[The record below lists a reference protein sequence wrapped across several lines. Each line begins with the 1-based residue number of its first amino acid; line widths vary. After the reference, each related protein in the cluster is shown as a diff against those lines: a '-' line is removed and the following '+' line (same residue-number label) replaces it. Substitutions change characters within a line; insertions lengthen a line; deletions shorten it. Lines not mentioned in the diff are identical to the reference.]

1 MVFLAQVA
9 SGAHSAG
16 AEEGGAIFMSLF
28 HHILPHQIGSVA
40 GIPVFNFQ
48 IFQVIALLLM
58 VLIFGALRTR
68 MSLERPGFF
77 ARIFRGWVIWIREE
91 MVYPIMGREDGRKFL
106 PYFLYLFFFIAFMNL
121 LGLVPS
127 GVAATGSLYVT
138 GAMAATSLAL
148 FFGAGMWENGVLGFF
163 KSLVPHG
170 LPAWLFPLM
179 FLLEFVGIFFK
190 AFALMIRLFANM
202 TGGHLALLSFL
213 GLIFFF
219 AGMIGKMAYALAAP
233 SVAFAV
239 FIMIVES
246 FVALLQAYIFTIL
259 TIVFTAMYMHPDH

>member
-9 SGAHSAG
+9 SGAHSAS
-16 AEEGGAIFMSLF
+16 AGGSGDVFMSLF
-28 HHILPHQIGSVA
+28 RHVLPHQIGSVA

-48 IFQVIALLLM
+48 IFQVLAVVLM
-58 VLIFGALRTR
+58 ALIFGALRARVTV
-68 MSLERPGFF
+68 ERPGFF

-91 MVYPIMGREDGRKFL
+91 MVYPIMGREEGRKFL

-138 GAMAATSLAL
+138 GALAATSLAL
-148 FFGAGMWENGVLGFF
+148 FIGAGMMENGVLGFF

-170 LPAWLFPLM
+170 LPAWLVPLM
-179 FLLEFVGIFFK
+179 FLLELVGLFFK

-219 AGMIGKMAYALAAP
+219 AGMIGKLAYALAVP